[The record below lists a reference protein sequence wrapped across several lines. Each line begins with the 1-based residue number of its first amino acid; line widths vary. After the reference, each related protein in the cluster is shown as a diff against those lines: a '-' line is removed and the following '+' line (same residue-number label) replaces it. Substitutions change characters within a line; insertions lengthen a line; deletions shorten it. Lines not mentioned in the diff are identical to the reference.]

1 MPISESIANIP
12 LYKLNITTRVYN
24 QLCAAGIDTVGKFT
38 SAFNSKTTEM
48 AVLTP
53 KTLKSINQ
61 HIKVLSE
68 TAEQGIPN
76 WIEYAK
82 VLEIPIIP
90 SDYADGSTPIIALNQ
105 VPSIIERALDDERR
119 WYIIERRFEFNGS
132 SKLTLQDLGETF
144 GGLSRQR
151 IDQLWDESIRKI
163 KAVFIQNSFLSES
176 YRVHPEILK
185 IINDIVALLIDR
197 ASNGILQ
204 NELFEQIQKSFAL
217 EIKNTKPVIFLLL
230 ELCDFDC
237 IDFGNSDLQPIWGKF
252 DKKTRKVYETAIP
265 KIDKLLTIET
275 VHPQKDFD
283 VLRLINKSMSKNAK
297 LMPSDIKLAIEL
309 CSSVE
314 KRKDGMYW
322 GKFEFLKGRANQ
334 VERLL
339 LEKSKTVSIDVLVR
353 EINHRLVLLGARKA
367 NSRNVLNQVSGD
379 DRFIK
384 IGKSG
389 QWGLKTWEHI
399 DTGNIVELMEEFFI
413 QKNKPAT
420 VDEIYEYVSGKR
432 PVERSSII
440 MYLSTKSVFAKHDRT
455 QWKLAKWNEPDGDMW
470 GLDQVASFVEGIFKK
485 NRTKVLEYKVVKQA
499 LMDAAGL
506 SAKQAQGMLN
516 INPVIVTHWD
526 EHRKI
531 YATLQENYQE
541 KLAKVKSYGLRKT
554 NATLGEKIGD
564 RIKEIVSSSPNGQI
578 LLSELVKKLRK
589 EFTFN
594 NRPEPYG
601 YVQRQDAVEVIS
613 LPNQRQKM
621 CRIKETPRFLQ
632 VEKIS
637 NLQLQEKVKRAVG
650 FLNLEN
656 VDVGLFLLS
665 KEFESVLLTYL
676 LQAEKRGKIVNPTP
690 GKWKSLDEMINFIS
704 KEGLVTDKA
713 TLHYLRQKR
722 NDRAHGTMPSLDE
735 RQLMMNNL
743 QIVTSLYIDYI
754 KFFDDLTNAL

>member
-1 MPISESIANIP
+1 MPINEGVANIP
-12 LYKLNITTRVYN
+12 LSKLNITTRVYN
-24 QLCAAGIDTVGKFT
+24 QLCSAGIDTVGKFT
-38 SAFNSKTTEM
+38 SAFKSKTTEM

-53 KTLKSINQ
+53 KTLKLINR
-61 HIKVLSE
+61 HVKILYE
-68 TAEQGIPN
+68 TAEQGFPN

-90 SDYADGSTPIIALNQ
+90 SDYAPSSTANIVLNQ
-105 VPSIIERALDDERR
+105 IPSIIESVLDDERR

-151 IDQLWDESIRKI
+151 INQLGDESIRKI
-163 KAVFIQNSFLSES
+163 KAVFIQSSFLGKS
-176 YRVHPEILK
+176 YRVHPEILE
-185 IINDIVALLIDR
+185 IINSIVTFLIER
-197 ASNGILQ
+197 ASSGIMQ
-204 NELFEQIQKSFAL
+204 NELFEQIQQSFEL
-217 EIKNTKPVIFLLL
+217 DIKNIKPVIFLLL
-230 ELCDFDC
+230 ELCDFDR
-237 IDFGNSDLQPIWGKF
+237 IDFGDSDLHPVWGKF
-252 DKKTRKVYETAIP
+252 DKKSRQIYETAIL

-275 VHPQKDFD
+275 VYPQKDFD
-283 VLRLINKSMSKNAK
+283 VLRLINKSMPKNGK

-314 KRKDGMYW
+314 KRKDGLYW

-339 LEKSKTVSIDVLVR
+339 LERSQTVSIDVLVR

-420 VDEIYEYVSGKR
+420 ADEIYEYVSSKR

-440 MYLSTKSVFAKHDRT
+440 MYLSTKNIFVKHDRT
-455 QWKLAKWNEPDGDMW
+455 LWKLAKWNEPDGDMW
-470 GLDQVASFVEGIFKK
+470 GLDQVASFIEGVFKK
-485 NRTKVLEYKVVKQA
+485 NRTKVLEYKIVKQA
-499 LMDAAGL
+499 LMNAAGV

-516 INPVIVTHWD
+516 INSVIVTHRD
-526 EHRKI
+526 EHKKI

-554 NATLGEKIGD
+554 NVTLGEKIGD
-564 RIKEIVSSSPNGQI
+564 RIKEIVRSSPNGQI

-589 EFTFN
+589 EFVFN

-601 YVQRQDAVEVIS
+601 YIQRQDAVEVIS
-613 LPNQRQKM
+613 LPNQRQKI
-621 CRIKETPRFLQ
+621 CRIKEAPRFLQ
-632 VEKIS
+632 IEKIS

-676 LQAEKRGKIVNPTP
+676 LQAEKCGKIENPTP
-690 GKWKSLDEMINFIS
+690 GKRKSLDEMINFIA
-704 KEGLVTDKA
+704 KEELVTDKA

-722 NDRAHGTMPSLDE
+722 NDRAHGTMPSLNE

-743 QIVTSLYIDYI
+743 QIVTNLYIDYI
-754 KFFDDLTNAL
+754 KLFDDLTNAL